1 MNLNESRQLVRDARR
16 TSRKMGGT
24 FYTEVIDPNTG
35 ERTIKPRWHHGIP
48 ATFGVATTENAI
60 ATMFAAGSTYLLYK
74 AADLNAKSKIG
85 NKKDNATQKKN
96 AMIAGFFGVAGFATL
111 LPWRIKVN

>member
-1 MNLNESRQLVRDARR
+1 
-16 TSRKMGGT
+16 MGGT

-74 AADLNAKSKIG
+74 AADLNARSKFG
-85 NKKDNATQKKN
+85 NKTDNAKQKKL
-96 AMIAGFFGVAGFATL
+96 AMIAGGFAATGFATL
-111 LPWRIKVN
+111 LPWRLPSPFHGSRASQSPMQTW